1 MSPEPSSPIP
11 SDDAADESSVTW
23 VTVYNAANVEEAH
36 IVMGALEASDIPA
49 VLRNEAT
56 SALFGAVSMGGVN
69 VQVPE
74 ALAEQALAV
83 LAPNEE

>member
-1 MSPEPSSPIP
+1 MSTSTPSP
-11 SDDAADESSVTW
+11 SGDAADETEVTW

-36 IVMGALEASDIPA
+36 IVMGALEANDIPS

-74 ALAEQALAV
+74 PLAERALAALAS
-83 LAPNEE
+83 NGE